1 MRQEQTLKMEVMN
14 DNNVKKEEIAKLKTE
29 LN

>member
-1 MRQEQTLKMEVMN
+1 MRQEQTQKIEVMN
-14 DNNVKKEEIAKLKTE
+14 DNNVKKEEIAKLKTD